1 MGLSCL
7 LGIATLISCSRGTDA
22 QPKQVDQVSS
32 QLKAAVPPLVA
43 GALVLAEMLR
53 IAHGGA
59 AYTDLKVRLGA
70 LGNRTIRAAGTY
82 GADDLVGIEF
92 LEARKLSQHF
102 T

>member
-1 MGLSCL
+1 MNVLPGRTS
-7 LGIATLISCSRGTDA
+7 GYATVGKDDCGR
-22 QPKQVDQVSS
+22 VD
-32 QLKAAVPPLVA
+32 LAGKAVAVPFVGVFA

-59 AYTDLKVRLGA
+59 AYTDLKVRLDA